1 MKIPIEISK
10 LTDSPYSPKLKE
22 SFLFEDSD
30 IVEGFIHEL
39 NNAKPST
46 FLVSGYRGVGKTSFV
61 NRIQEKLDTSFININ
76 ISLSKYEGYPS
87 LIKKLIRHLYLEYY
101 KLEKADNVKFIEL
114 NEKLGLLYDRT
125 FNDVSFK
132 YSEIG
137 KGTSKVITD
146 IEFNIKKALPILF
159 LILSALN
166 FNIDV
171 LNNTFSKYILFVGSI
186 IWSLLAS
193 WNVKFSYSKEKTKAI
208 EKIRKSLYDDEI
220 AEHHLFEILEEL
232 KSNNK
237 NVLIVFDELDK
248 IGETEK
254 VEDIIKDL
262 KRLLLSG
269 YANFFVVA
277 GQGLYY
283 QLEKSN
289 LIDDPVISS
298 LFSKTI
304 HIPFLRYSAL
314 KRFCIKLVKEDSLI
328 KEEVLNLYF
337 DSLILESCRIPRKLS
352 NLIRSK
358 LIFEKDNTFIT
369 IDDTSIDKLRLDS
382 KLLEVTNKIMDS
394 DLPKIIRNKVQVD
407 FFIAQIHLWLK
418 KILEYTMNQFRVDEI
433 VKQDSYNLNAYP
445 SIYISQLIPLCELFF
460 DRLIE
465 EGFLRSEKKEGI
477 IYYSWIL
484 EGTTT
489 TTTTTEG
496 IVETNISTGKVD
508 SEFIS
513 EFVDLEKYIKGIYID
528 LIAGATWDNTKLSI
542 KQMLHE
548 LTTMQALNLSR
559 IDTNKLDVIVETRNR
574 VLHGLPIGNEEQS
587 VIANSQFDMARLKA
601 ELIQEYTFYVS
612 TKFLAQY
619 TVSRENK
626 FGFDFIAQK
635 EQINIVFEVKYIQ
648 NEQVDSRMI
657 YDILDKFTNYSQI
670 SSMGCHYV
678 LFFYHPDGRKAF
690 DSFHDKFFD
699 IVNNKI
705 PELQSRFHLY
715 YTSEYR
721 GDANTGRLE
730 TYLGQIIEKVENE
743 FKSREFSSKS
753 IDTNDFKDAKEK
765 IKKKAKDEWPDDYEM
780 QLNEIEKQESAIKK
794 LLEPIP
800 IDIPK
805 NEFSRIRDKA
815 KREWLDDYE
824 MRVHEEEKQVES
836 YRKLRKK

>member
-10 LTDSPYSPKLKE
+10 LTDSPYSPRLKE

-39 NNAKPST
+39 NSAKPST

-61 NRIQEKLDTSFININ
+61 NRIQEKLDATFINID

-101 KLEKADNVKFIEL
+101 KLERFDDVKFTEL
-114 NEKLGLLYDRT
+114 NEKLGLLYERT

-137 KGTSKVITD
+137 KGTSKVTND
-146 IEFNIKKALPILF
+146 LDFSIKKALPILF
-159 LILSALN
+159 LTLSALN
-166 FNIDV
+166 LNFDI
-171 LNNTFSKYILFVGSI
+171 LNNTFSRYILFIGSI
-186 IWSLLAS
+186 IWSILAS
-193 WNVKFSYSKEKTKAI
+193 WNLKFSYSKEKLEAI
-208 EKIRKSLYDDEI
+208 EKIRNSLYDDEI

-232 KSNNK
+232 KSNSI

-248 IGETEK
+248 IGETKE

-298 LFSKTI
+298 LFSKTV

-314 KRFCIKLVKEDSLI
+314 KRFCIKLVKDDSLV
-328 KEEVLNLYF
+328 KEEILNLYF

-358 LIFEKDNTFIT
+358 LTFEKDNTFIT
-369 IDDTSIDKLRLDS
+369 IDDTTTEKLRVDS

-394 DLPKIIRNKVQVD
+394 DLPKIIKNKVQID

-418 KILEYTMNQFRVDEI
+418 KILEYTMNQFRVDDI
-433 VKQDSYNLNAYP
+433 VKQDSYSIDYP
-445 SIYISQLIPLCELFF
+445 SIYISQLIPLCQLFF

-465 EGFLRSEKKEGI
+465 EGFLRSEDKDGFK
-477 IYYSWIL
+477 YYSWIL

-489 TTTTTEG
+489 TTTTTDG
-496 IVETNISTGKVD
+496 VVETNISTGKID

-513 EFVDLEKYIKGIYID
+513 EFVNLEKYIKGIYID
-528 LIAGATWDNTKLSI
+528 LKAGATWDNTKLSI
-542 KQMLHE
+542 KQMLDE

-559 IDTNKLDVIVETRNR
+559 IDTNILDVIVETRNR
-574 VLHGLPIGNEEQS
+574 VLHGLPIGSDEQS
-587 VIANSQFDMARLKA
+587 TIANSQFDIARLKA

-612 TKFLAQY
+612 AKFLTEY

-635 EQINIVFEVKYIQ
+635 DQINIVFEVKYIQ
-648 NEQVDSRMI
+648 NEQVDSRII
-657 YDILDKFTNYSQI
+657 YDILDKFSNYSQI
-670 SSMGCHYV
+670 SSVECHYV
-678 LFFYHPDGRKAF
+678 LFFYHPDGRRAF
-690 DSFHDKFFD
+690 DTFHTKFFD

-705 PELQSRFHLY
+705 PQLQFRFHLY

-721 GDANTGRLE
+721 GDASTGRLE
-730 TYLGQIIEKVENE
+730 TYLSQIIEKVETE
-743 FKSREFSSKS
+743 FQSREFSSES
-753 IDTNDFKDAKEK
+753 IDTNDFKDAREK
-765 IKKKAKDEWPDDYEM
+765 IRKKAKDEWPDDFEM
-780 QLNEIEKQESAIKK
+780 QLNEIEKQENAIKK
-794 LLEPIP
+794 LLEQIP
-800 IDIPK
+800 VDIPK

-815 KREWLDDYE
+815 KREWPDDYE
-824 MRVHEEEKQVES
+824 MRVQEEEKQIES
-836 YRKLRKK
+836 YRKLRRK